1 MDVLASSSADD
12 GNGRITQLQRLPGE
26 LIEAIALF
34 TDNSRSANKD
44 KLDLLAL
51 RLTCKNI
58 EAHSR
63 WLRSVGCRCI
73 NRYQKTFIA
82 RFLKSVCAG
91 YNIRQLKDVLERP
104 EFAAKVQRL
113 DLIHDGPADD
123 SESALAA
130 IIHLNPT
137 LKVFQIHGGRLQT
150 WESDWL
156 LGDWPSRLLQSARL
170 PMLGSLSLR
179 NVVISSESLK
189 DLLMSYA
196 PTLRCLELCSIE
208 PRDGSP
214 ADLAVAI
221 RDHLILVEMRLQGIG
236 HFPPSHRYNS
246 IPGLNGGH
254 GGGVDGQKWFRSK
267 TPQTKQ
273 CYRFGYNWIV
283 ASGVGAI
290 KLVLN
295 RTLQLAGDQR
305 YDPTITEESVVPSLT
320 QVEGRRGNG
329 LKHRTAFLAS
339 RTVRWTY

>member
-137 LKVFQIHGGRLQT
+137 LK
-150 WESDWL
+150 
-156 LGDWPSRLLQSARL
+156 SARL

-254 GGGVDGQKWFRSK
+254 GGDVDGQKWFRSK

-295 RTLQLAGDQR
+295 RTLQFAGDQR
-305 YDPTITEESVVPSLT
+305 YDPTMTEESVVPSLT